1 MKTGDLIKC
10 GGEFAI
16 ILDVSGIPAGHGPL
30 KQNFWLECLW
40 SDGEIEGIE
49 SDDVEY
55 HYESR

>member
-1 MKTGDLIKC
+1 MKVGDLIKC

-16 ILDVSGIPAGHGPL
+16 ILDVSEVYSGISPN
-30 KQNFWLECLW
+30 NFWLECLW

>member
-1 MKTGDLIKC
+1 MKIGDLIKC

-16 ILDVSGIPAGHGPL
+16 ILDVEEVYSGISKNNL
-30 KQNFWLECLW
+30 WLECLW

>member
-1 MKTGDLIKC
+1 MKVGDLIKC

-16 ILDVSGIPAGHGPL
+16 ILDVSDVYGGIS
-30 KQNFWLECLW
+30 KNNFWLECLW

-55 HYESR
+55 HYENR

>member
-16 ILDVSGIPAGHGPL
+16 ILDVSEVYNGISPN
-30 KQNFWLECLW
+30 NFWLECLW
-40 SDGEIEGIE
+40 SDGEIDGIE
-49 SDDVEY
+49 SDDVEF